1 MENIYLIII
10 LLGTAGVLLFGVS
23 IFLIEKQNKILHE
36 SLRDTQKQNILLENQ
51 LKEMFEIN
59 NEMRIANENY
69 TREIKSQEY
78 KEFFERE
85 QEGSRGKSRIMQR
98 MFKSR

>member
-23 IFLIEKQNKILHE
+23 IFLVETQNKILHE

-59 NEMRIANENY
+59 AEMKIANENY
-69 TREIKSQEY
+69 SREIKVREAL
-78 KEFFERE
+78 KFLERE
-85 QEGSRGKSRIMQR
+85 QEHL
-98 MFKSR
+98 